1 MHANAWAAAT
11 LRQPISA
18 SVPRCT
24 WEEGVTHFLKSDKN
38 PDGHKLEDLLMQLR
52 ADILH
57 RCEIIAADT
66 RPEALHVMGN
76 NVKVLGHLSAA
87 IELALDSTRMLDR
100 SFGPSQAAHG
110 GPPRIGKAEA
120 A

>member
-1 MHANAWAAAT
+1 M
-11 LRQPISA
+11 
-18 SVPRCT
+18 
-24 WEEGVTHFLKSDKN
+24 THFLRSEKK

-57 RCEIIAADT
+57 RCEVIAADT
-66 RPEALHVMGN
+66 RPEALHVMSN
-76 NVKVLGHLSAA
+76 NVKILGHLSLA
-87 IELALDSTRMLDR
+87 IDAALDSTRMLDR
-100 SFGPSQAAHG
+100 SFGPSQAAQG